1 MYGGVVLYISI
12 HEKKNSCLI
21 KTANIVMT
29 SKDKFV
35 IRNYVIYKIIGV
47 DEKLFYVRSYH
58 HRYVKNE

>member
-1 MYGGVVLYISI
+1 
-12 HEKKNSCLI
+12 
-21 KTANIVMT
+21 MT

-58 HRYVKNE
+58 HRYVKNK